1 MEDSVTII
9 SQDQVSDGG
18 NVGELSNVD
27 EVSNASKAEAISET
41 QNNARHAYVRLK
53 MSNCYLVGD
62 FS

>member
-1 MEDSVTII
+1 MEDSATII

-41 QNNARHAYVRLK
+41 QNNVRNANVRLK
-53 MSNCYLVGD
+53 MSNCYLAGD

>member
-18 NVGELSNVD
+18 NVGESSNVD

-41 QNNARHAYVRLK
+41 QNNVRNAYVRLK
-53 MSNCYLVGD
+53 MSYCYLVGD